1 MESDISRVDRL
12 YKRRNQA
19 RQATRRGRKKGVEA
33 EKEKNQRLNCIR
45 AFRLASSEYQKKHI
59 AKVAE
64 ILPTCS
70 MDLRNWEWGWLWR
83 KTNEK
88 MWSKE
93 EYKILA
99 TTSHNDM
106 IHAVAFSPD
115 GKRIVSGSYDKT
127 LKLWNVGA

>member
-1 MESDISRVDRL
+1 
-12 YKRRNQA
+12 
-19 RQATRRGRKKGVEA
+19 
-33 EKEKNQRLNCIR
+33 
-45 AFRLASSEYQKKHI
+45 
-59 AKVAE
+59 
-64 ILPTCS
+64 